1 MSEYEITAEFEAQ
14 ELTAENVPLR
24 VVPKLSF
31 GAKTDIGRLREN
43 NEDKYEFRI
52 PDDDQLLA
60 TRGSTFIVCDGMG
73 GAEAGQIASE
83 LATKTYL
90 DVYYNHHSSSPLDA
104 ARDAAKAA
112 NRFVNDVSRTVP
124 GRNGMGCTLTAL
136 SFIQDSA
143 VLAHVGDSRA
153 YVIADN
159 DIRQL
164 SEEHTYIEEQLRM
177 GLMSYSEAKD
187 SPYKH
192 VLSRAVGAE
201 KDVTPQVEVLTVRAG
216 ETYVLC
222 SDGVSNELSDGDMLD
237 LSLSNGPSEAAWKII
252 NDALLA
258 GGRDN
263 ATVIVIRI
271 DALNEVA
278 SDPSQGA

>member
-1 MSEYEITAEFEAQ
+1 MSEYEITAEFDTEDLVAEPV
-14 ELTAENVPLR
+14 ELK
-24 VVPKLSF
+24 VVPKLNF

-52 PDDDQLLA
+52 PDSEQLLA
-60 TRGSTFIVCDGMG
+60 TRGATFIVCDGMG

-90 DVYYNHHSSSPLDA
+90 DVYYNHHSSDPTEA

-124 GRNGMGCTLTAL
+124 GRNGMGCTLTAI
-136 SFIQDSA
+136 SFVQNSA

-153 YVIADN
+153 YLITEN

-164 SEEHTYIEEQLRM
+164 SEEHTYVEEQIRLGM
-177 GLMSYSEAKD
+177 MSPGEAEN

-192 VLSRAVGAE
+192 ILSRAVGAE
-201 KDVTPQVEVLTVRAG
+201 RDVIPQVEKFEIHTG
-216 ETYVLC
+216 ETYLIC
-222 SDGVSNELSDGDMLD
+222 SDGVSNELSDGDLLD
-237 LSLSNGPSEAAWKII
+237 LTISNGPSEAAWRIV
-252 NDALLA
+252 NDALLS

-263 ATVIVIRI
+263 ATVIVVHVE
-271 DALNEVA
+271 ALNA
-278 SDPSQGA
+278 ISSYRAPSA

>member
-1 MSEYEITAEFEAQ
+1 MSEFETTAEFA
-14 ELTAENVPLR
+14 TDDFVAENVVLR
-24 VVPKLSF
+24 LTPALKF

-52 PDDDQLLA
+52 PDAQHVLA
-60 TRGSTFIVCDGMG
+60 TRGATFIVCDGMG

-90 DVYYNHHSSSPLDA
+90 DVYYNHRSADPTDA
-104 ARDAAKAA
+104 ARDAVKAA

-124 GRNGMGCTLTAL
+124 GRQGMGCTLTAL
-136 SFIQDSA
+136 SFIQDEA
-143 VLAHVGDSRA
+143 ILAHVGDSRA
-153 YVIADN
+153 YAVSEN
-159 DIRQL
+159 DIKQI
-164 SEEHTYIEEQLRM
+164 SEEHTYVEEQVRLGM
-177 GLMSYSEAKD
+177 MTLSDAEN

-201 KDVTPQVEVLTVRAG
+201 REVTPQVERFPIQMDAM
-216 ETYVLC
+216 YVIC
-222 SDGVSNELSDGDMLD
+222 SDGVSNELSDGDLLD
-237 LSLSNGPSEAAWKII
+237 IVTSNGPSEAAWRIV

-263 ATVIVIRI
+263 ATVIVVHVEGLE
-271 DALNEVA
+271 AT
-278 SDPSQGA
+278 S